1 MEKKH
6 LNSPALPKPRG
17 YSHVVAVND
26 WGPMI
31 FVSGQVAT
39 DAQGTIV
46 GPGDLKIQLRQVI
59 ANLKAALETAGATL
73 ADIIKT
79 TTYIVDYKESDAT
92 ALREARAEL
101 FPTGE
106 PPASTLLGVCALA
119 VEGLM
124 VEMEAIAIVQV
135 P

>member
-1 MEKKH
+1 
-6 LNSPALPKPRG
+6 
-17 YSHVVAVND
+17 
-26 WGPMI
+26 MI

-79 TTYIVDYKESDAT
+79 TTYIVDYKE
-92 ALREARAEL
+92 
-101 FPTGE
+101 
-106 PPASTLLGVCALA
+106 
-119 VEGLM
+119 
-124 VEMEAIAIVQV
+124 
-135 P
+135 